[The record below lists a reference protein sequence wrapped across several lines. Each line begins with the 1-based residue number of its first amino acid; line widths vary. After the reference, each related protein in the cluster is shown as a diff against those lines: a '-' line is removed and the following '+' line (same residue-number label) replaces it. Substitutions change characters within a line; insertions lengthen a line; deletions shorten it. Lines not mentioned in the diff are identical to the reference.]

1 MSTGQVVA
9 LPARRRHEDVELTKR
24 QLSEHWNVSTR
35 WLELMVRD
43 EGLPS
48 VGIFAGRRRFNL
60 AEAER
65 WKRGR
70 AR

>member
-1 MSTGQVVA
+1 MGEVVA
-9 LPARRRHEDVELTKR
+9 LPARRRREEVELTKR
-24 QLSEHWNVSTR
+24 QLAEHWGVSTR

-48 VGIFAGRRRFNL
+48 DGVFAGKRRFNL
-60 AEAER
+60 GEVEH

-70 AR
+70 AA